1 MMVNMIQQQQQEMTF
16 TYKHPTVDPKQFE
29 DLSREQLIARLVALE
44 KENHCITDD
53 VDDSVDENAT
63 EEDEQEQIRT
73 CLWTD
78 CGQKFDVLQKLI
90 SHITEIH
97 VGGGKVQVVIFLV
110 DLN

>member
-1 MMVNMIQQQQQEMTF
+1 MIQQQQQEMTF
-16 TYKHPTVDPKQFE
+16 IYKHPTVDPKQFE